1 MALISGLKEET
12 ASMVVGL
19 FAREQE
25 DALVLGEIMISLE
38 AVNLV
43 DCTVVDAEMV
53 KGFAAAAVAVV

>member
-19 FAREQE
+19 FVWEQ
-25 DALVLGEIMISLE
+25 DVLVLGEIMISLE

-53 KGFAAAAVAVV
+53 EGFAAAAAAVV